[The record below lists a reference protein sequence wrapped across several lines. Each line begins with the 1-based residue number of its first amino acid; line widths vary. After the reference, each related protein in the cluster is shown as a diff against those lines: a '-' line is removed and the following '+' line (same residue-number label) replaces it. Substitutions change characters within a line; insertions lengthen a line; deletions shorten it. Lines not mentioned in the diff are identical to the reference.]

1 MTTAVSPSVG
11 KGKNK
16 TYDPYALRKSAK
28 TPWGNPVVYFFSLLL
43 VALCVGPVLYIIIGG
58 FRTNAQ
64 ITRDPAGWPDPWNFE
79 NYKTVFTSNIFWPEL
94 VNSLIVSI
102 GTMVGIV
109 VLALMVSFV
118 IARYEFKFNKLLYSL
133 FAAGMMFP
141 ITVAITPLYLLL
153 RNLHLINSHL
163 GIILPQIAFGLPQAI
178 IILVPFLKSIP
189 KELEEAAELDGC
201 SRIGFFGRMVLPLS
215 WPGVATVGI
224 LSFVSSWNAYM
235 LPLFL
240 LNDSSKYTLPLG
252 VQMFSSQH
260 SVDTAQVLAFTSLS
274 MIPALICFTIFQK
287 KIVGGLT
294 GCCQGLVAATIN
306 VPWKGTWLFGPIPFN
321 LFLSSFPR
329 HPFFSMRRKP

>member
-133 FAAGMMFP
+133 FAAG
-141 ITVAITPLYLLL
+141 
-153 RNLHLINSHL
+153 
-163 GIILPQIAFGLPQAI
+163 
-178 IILVPFLKSIP
+178 
-189 KELEEAAELDGC
+189 
-201 SRIGFFGRMVLPLS
+201 
-215 WPGVATVGI
+215 I

-294 GCCQGLVAATIN
+294 GAV
-306 VPWKGTWLFGPIPFN
+306 KG
-321 LFLSSFPR
+321 
-329 HPFFSMRRKP
+329 

>member
-1 MTTAVSPSVG
+1 MNETLRKIPKTKNARGASV
-11 KGKNK
+11 
-16 TYDPYALRKSAK
+16 YEVIKSAK
-28 TPWGNPVVYFFSLLL
+28 TPWGNPIVYFFSLLL
-43 VALCVGPVLYIIIGG
+43 VAVCVGPVLYIILGG
-58 FRTNAQ
+58 FRTNSQ
-64 ITRDPAGWPDPWNFE
+64 ITQNPAGMPNPWIFN
-79 NYKTVFTSNIFWPEL
+79 NYETVFTSGTFWLEL
-94 VNSLIVSI
+94 VNSLIVSV
-102 GTMVGIV
+102 GTMVGVV
-109 VLALMVSFV
+109 VLALMISFV
-118 IARYEFKFNKLLYSL
+118 IARYRFKLSGVLYSL

-153 RNLHLINSHL
+153 RNLSLVNTHL

-189 KELEEAAELDGC
+189 IELEEAAELDGC

-224 LSFVSSWNAYM
+224 LTFVGSWNAYM

-240 LNDSSKYTLPLG
+240 LNDSNTYTLPLG

-274 MIPALICFTIFQK
+274 MIPALVCFTIFQK

-294 GCCQGLVAATIN
+294 GAV
-306 VPWKGTWLFGPIPFN
+306 KG
-321 LFLSSFPR
+321 
-329 HPFFSMRRKP
+329 

>member
-16 TYDPYALRKSAK
+16 TYDPYTLRKSAK

-58 FRTNAQ
+58 FRTNSQ

-79 NYKTVFTSNIFWPEL
+79 NYKTVFTSNIFWSEL

-102 GTMVGIV
+102 GTMVGVV

-201 SRIGFFGRMVLPLS
+201 SRIVLRPLGSLIWPAWPPSASGRRP
-215 WPGVATVGI
+215 PRR
-224 LSFVSSWNAYM
+224 AYM
-235 LPLFL
+235 LPLSL
-240 LNDSSKYTLPLG
+240 LTESSKNTFRSACRCSAPSIRSIPLRYWP
-252 VQMFSSQH
+252 S
-260 SVDTAQVLAFTSLS
+260 
-274 MIPALICFTIFQK
+274 
-287 KIVGGLT
+287 
-294 GCCQGLVAATIN
+294 
-306 VPWKGTWLFGPIPFN
+306 
-321 LFLSSFPR
+321 PR
-329 HPFFSMRRKP
+329 CR

>member
-260 SVDTAQVLAFTSLS
+260 SVDTAQVLPS
-274 MIPALICFTIFQK
+274 
-287 KIVGGLT
+287 
-294 GCCQGLVAATIN
+294 
-306 VPWKGTWLFGPIPFN
+306 
-321 LFLSSFPR
+321 PR
-329 HPFFSMRRKP
+329 CR

>member
-274 MIPALICFTIFQK
+274 MIPRADLLHHFPEEDRWRPDR
-287 KIVGGLT
+287 
-294 GCCQGLVAATIN
+294 CCQGLVAATIT

-329 HPFFSMRRKP
+329 PLSFQ